1 MVAFTA
7 EEPPVTL
14 PRGYSISRPF
24 MASAVKP
31 QSCRQHRAGRAGA
44 DNDVV
49 VEGGHA

>member
-31 QSCRQHRAGRAGA
+31 QSCRTTEIQVLSRRSWGVASTVA
-44 DNDVV
+44 
-49 VEGGHA
+49 